1 MASYL
6 KKYGKWQARI
16 TWRTDGVRHTKSKN
30 GFATKKAAQ
39 IWAIAEQERL
49 HEGITINKDCSF
61 CEYYNQWIQT
71 YKKGKT
77 ADITF
82 HRYTI
87 TGSALKAFFKN
98 TSIKKINRQSYQ
110 RFINRYGE
118 DHAPSTVKKANS
130 AIRACVKSAILDD
143 YIIKDFTQSV
153 TLSGNDNR
161 TIKVDYLNM
170 KEIHELIDYFSSKA
184 PDIKYTSRGMI
195 LLAIYS
201 GMRLSEIQA
210 LTWSDINFIKQTVT
224 INKSWNAVKHKFKAA
239 KTSSS
244 NRTIKINRF
253 MLNYLRKLKRQSKST
268 MVFRNSFGT
277 IPTSNA
283 VNDVLRHAMSV
294 LNIKRTNFHFH
305 SLRHSHVAILL
316 AHGIDIYAISKRL
329 GHANTAITSET
340 YAYLI
345 DEYKDKTDNQIIEA
359 LNNL

>member
-1 MASYL
+1 
-6 KKYGKWQARI
+6 
-16 TWRTDGVRHTKSKN
+16 
-30 GFATKKAAQ
+30 
-39 IWAIAEQERL
+39 
-49 HEGITINKDCSF
+49 
-61 CEYYNQWIQT
+61 
-71 YKKGKT
+71 
-77 ADITF
+77 
-82 HRYTI
+82 
-87 TGSALKAFFKN
+87 
-98 TSIKKINRQSYQ
+98 
-110 RFINRYGE
+110 
-118 DHAPSTVKKANS
+118 
-130 AIRACVKSAILDD
+130 
-143 YIIKDFTQSV
+143 
-153 TLSGNDNR
+153 
-161 TIKVDYLNM
+161 M

-329 GHANTAITSET
+329 GYANTAITSET